1 MRYIVVTDLDGT
13 LLDHHTYKFTPANKA
28 IAELQQRQIPIIL
41 NSSKTQTEI
50 SAIRT
55 QLDNY
60 EPFVCENGG
69 VLCGIGSQLNDA
81 PDQQYLGIPRHQF
94 LGKLRLLKAQLN
106 LNYESFAE
114 ATVDDV
120 MDWTGLTRS
129 EAQQAMQREATEPIL
144 WHDTEVALDTFRQQL
159 ETLELQC
166 VKGGRFY
173 HVMGIFNKA
182 SCFPALRKHYSQLDP
197 EAVKIIAL
205 GDSQN
210 DLPMLEQAD
219 LAVVI
224 PSTKGIKLQLDR
236 DAVFVASQPGPDGWQ
251 EGIDFFLKTMF

>member
-13 LLDHHTYKFTPANKA
+13 LLDHHTYQFAPANKA
-28 IAELQQRQIPIIL
+28 IAELQQRQIPMVL
-41 NSSKTQTEI
+41 NSSKTQAEI

-55 QLDNY
+55 QLDNH

-69 VLCGIGSQLNDA
+69 VLCGISSQSK
-81 PDQQYLGIPRHQF
+81 YLGIPRHQF
-94 LGKLRLLKAQLN
+94 LEKLRSLKAELN
-106 LNYESFAE
+106 LNYKSFAE

-120 MDWTGLTRS
+120 MDWTGLARS

-159 ETLELQC
+159 QTLKLQC

-182 SCFPALRKHYSQLDP
+182 SCFPALRKHYSRLDP
-197 EAVKIIAL
+197 EAAKIIAL

-219 LAVVI
+219 FAVVI

-236 DAVFVASQPGPDGWQ
+236 DNLFVASQPGPDGWQ
-251 EGIDFFLKTMF
+251 EGIDFFLKTIS